1 MKYKGVSYDVGRVM
15 GGNWRP
21 DYDPKIVHRELEIIK
36 NDLHCNAVRICGLDI
51 DRLMISAED
60 ALKQGLYVWLSPEMW
75 DRNPKETLAYIAKVA
90 QAAEKLNQQYPD
102 RLVLCVGSELT
113 LFMNGI
119 VEGRNV
125 MERMTKL
132 MVKLRQQQQKDLVDM
147 IANAQSAEYNKI
159 LNEFLA
165 KANNAVREVFHGKV
179 SYASLLWEGVD
190 WDLFDFVGVDH
201 YMSIKIKDKYIETLR
216 PSFEHKKPVV
226 VTEFGF
232 RTYKGADTSTEG
244 MAGDIMDYKSV
255 FLHHLPVVGLF
266 VRQKLKGTYERDET
280 MQARE
285 LVSQLRTLDDAG
297 VEGAF
302 IMTFIAPTT
311 PFDNDPKYDLD
322 MASYSLVKSYS
333 KGKRGTTYSD
343 MTWEPKEAFKAV
355 ASYYALKK
363 S

>member
-147 IANAQSAEYNKI
+147 IANAQSAEHNKI

-165 KANNAVREVFHGKV
+165 KANNAVREVFH
-179 SYASLLWEGVD
+179 
-190 WDLFDFVGVDH
+190 
-201 YMSIKIKDKYIETLR
+201 
-216 PSFEHKKPVV
+216 
-226 VTEFGF
+226 
-232 RTYKGADTSTEG
+232 
-244 MAGDIMDYKSV
+244 
-255 FLHHLPVVGLF
+255 
-266 VRQKLKGTYERDET
+266 
-280 MQARE
+280 
-285 LVSQLRTLDDAG
+285 
-297 VEGAF
+297 
-302 IMTFIAPTT
+302 
-311 PFDNDPKYDLD
+311 
-322 MASYSLVKSYS
+322 
-333 KGKRGTTYSD
+333 
-343 MTWEPKEAFKAV
+343 
-355 ASYYALKK
+355 
-363 S
+363 